1 MGHSVPAILLL
12 LAGLRIVTPQSD
24 QPVRGPRVIR
34 VDPGELQVQKVDF
47 LVDQALIGSDDK
59 PPFALLYDF
68 GPGGRPHEIKV
79 VAHLRRGAS
88 LEREIHPPPAPV
100 PAARARAVV
109 VDVAVY
115 DRRGQLVD
123 DLNPSDFAVFE
134 DGEAQQVDFFA
145 LGSDDPRPLSV
156 LLAIDTSESM
166 GEQLELTSRAAREF
180 IQALEPRDR
189 IGLLTFNREV
199 RLVGGLESTR
209 EEVLSALDRLEAYGD
224 TALLRALEEGSL
236 LLRELPGRRVLV
248 LFSDGIDTCSY
259 GLSFD
264 QVRREL
270 LEAEVTVFPIGV
282 QRWPDS
288 GEAFL
293 GRRQLVRLARE
304 TGGREQFLS
313 RRAQIGAALDQVS
326 LGLASRYMLSYRPP
340 EGSAASWH
348 ELSINVARPE
358 LKVIAKPGY
367 FERSAR

>member
-1 MGHSVPAILLL
+1 VPAILLL

-34 VDPGELQVQKVDF
+34 VDPGNLQVEKVDF

-236 LLRELPGRRVLV
+236 LLRELPGRRV
-248 LFSDGIDTCSY
+248 

-288 GEAFL
+288 GEVFL

-340 EGSAASWH
+340 EGSAASWP